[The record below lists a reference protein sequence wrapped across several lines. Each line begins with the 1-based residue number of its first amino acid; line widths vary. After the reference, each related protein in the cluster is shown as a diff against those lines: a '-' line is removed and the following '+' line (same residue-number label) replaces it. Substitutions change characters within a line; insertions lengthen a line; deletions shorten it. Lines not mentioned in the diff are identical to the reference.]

1 MKKTTLLASVLLSS
15 SLLQGSFLKGDAGSL
30 DIKVGA
36 EAAMSTSNPWL
47 AIPETDGLAALS
59 VGAKIDYVSPTF
71 LIPQLSMGASLLV
84 SQPVL
89 SDDNSA
95 AIFGQAKDDGK
106 NNPSSEGVVNLSQLY
121 FKFTNSN
128 YRATC
133 RLLEKRPILLLM

>member
-36 EAAMSTSNPWL
+36 EAAMSTSNPWF
-47 AIPETDGLAALS
+47 AETDGLAALS
-59 VGAKIDYVSPTF
+59 VGAKIDYLSPTF